1 MVVKRIFFVSA
12 LMVAFAVSAD
22 SQTLN
27 ANYVN
32 YINNYK
38 DEAIAQMKQYKIP
51 ASITLAQGLLES
63 AAGRSNL
70 ALASNNHF
78 GIKCHTTWTGARVYA
93 DDDVAG
99 ECFRKYNTVL
109 ESYNDHS
116 LFLINNKRYSSLFN
130 LSTTDYK
137 GWAKGLKA
145 AGYATASKYAE
156 QLINIIE
163 TYNLDQFDRGGYSA
177 LSGSSGRSSG
187 SKKSNAASAAQAVGG
202 AAGILLLR
210 NLLGYVPHNTIQING
225 RECVR
230 LNPGTTLR
238 MLSREYKIPKINL
251 RHFNE
256 LSRDF
261 ELTGGEIIFLE
272 KKKARVSRKE
282 LRTHQVVEGESL
294 WQIAQQHGVRLKPL
308 MHRNNITADNP
319 VAVGSVILLR

>member
-1 MVVKRIFFVSA
+1 MFRYKGI
-12 LMVAFAVSAD
+12 VAFMLLVIMTVYTE

-38 DEAIAQMKQYKIP
+38 DVAIAQMNQYKIP

-70 ALASNNHF
+70 AAASNNHF

-116 LFLINNKRYSSLFN
+116 LFLLENKRYSSLFN

-145 AGYATASKYAE
+145 AGYATAPKYAE
-156 QLINIIE
+156 QLINLIE
-163 TYNLDQFDRGGYSA
+163 TYNLDQFDRGGSYSV
-177 LSGSSGRSSG
+177 LSSSGN
-187 SKKSNAASAAQAVGG
+187 KKKNVSAAQAIGG
-202 AAGILLLR
+202 AAGILVLR
-210 NLLGYVPHNTIQING
+210 NLLGYVPHNSILING

-238 MLSREYKIPKINL
+238 MLSKEYGIPKLNL

-261 ELTGGEIIFLE
+261 ELMGGEIIFLE
-272 KKKARVSRKE
+272 KKKARVSRKD
-282 LRTHQVVEGESL
+282 LRTHQVVEDESL

-308 MHRNNITADNP
+308 MRRNNISGNNP
-319 VAVGSVILLR
+319 IMVGTVLRLR